1 VVSRAGEERGTS
13 GVTLLIGGVAAFA
26 VYFAMYAFR
35 KPFAAATYVDVAGW
49 HGAIDYKTALL
60 IAQVLGYAL
69 SKLIGVRV
77 IAEAGREARARLIL
91 ALIGAAWLALVLFAL
106 VPAPWNVA
114 CLFLNGLPLGLI
126 WGLVFS
132 YIEGRRTSELLGAML
147 CASFILSSGVV
158 KSAATMLMAAGV
170 SEWWMPAATGIFF
183 VPVLVIALW
192 QLERLPPPDARDRA
206 ERVERVPMQA
216 AQRAAFWRAHAGTLV
231 MLVLAYTLL
240 TAMRD
245 VRDNFS
251 AEIWAALGHGGQAAL
266 FTLSELPVAVVTLG
280 ALATLMLVRD
290 NLRAL
295 LAMHAM
301 IAGGAVLLGGA
312 TLAFQAGLLS
322 PLAWMSLTGAGLY
335 LAYTPFNAM
344 LFDRMI
350 AAIGTAANAGFLIY
364 IADSSG
370 YAGSVALLLVRSLAA
385 PRVEWLRF
393 FETCS
398 YATAVVVLVLTGLSA
413 LRFLHRPLEGCRH
426 AAL

>member
-1 VVSRAGEERGTS
+1 MSAVDDHGASRLS
-13 GVTLLIGGVAAFA
+13 LLLGGMAAFV
-26 VYFAMYAFR
+26 VYFGMYAFR

-49 HGAIDYKTALL
+49 HGAMDYKTALL
-60 IAQVLGYAL
+60 IAQVVGYAV

-77 IAEAGREARARLIL
+77 IAESGHQARARLIL
-91 ALIGAAWLALVLFAL
+91 ALIAASWIALVLFAL
-106 VPAPWNVA
+106 IPAPWNVA

-147 CASFILSSGVV
+147 CASFVLSSGVV

-170 SEWWMPAATGIFF
+170 SEWWMPAVTG
-183 VPVLVIALW
+183 LVFAPLLLIALW

-206 ERVERVPMQA
+206 ERVERVPMSA
-216 AQRAAFWRAHAGTLV
+216 AKRAAFWRAHGGSMA

-240 TAMRD
+240 TAIRE

-251 AEIWAALGHGGQAAL
+251 AEIWASLGRGGQASL

-280 ALATLMLVRD
+280 VLAALMLVRD
-290 NLRAL
+290 NRRAL
-295 LAMHAM
+295 LVMHGL
-301 IAGGAVLLGGA
+301 IAVGAATLGVA
-312 TLAFQAGLLS
+312 TLAFQAGLMS
-322 PLAWMSLTGAGLY
+322 PLVWMSLTGAGLY

-370 YAGSVALLLVRSLAA
+370 YAGSVAMLLVRSVAA
-385 PRVEWLRF
+385 PHVEWLGF
-393 FETCS
+393 FERCS
-398 YATAVVVLVLTGLSA
+398 YATALVVVVLTGLSA
-413 LRFLHRPLEGCRH
+413 LRFLYAPLEGRRH
-426 AAL
+426 ATL

>member
-1 VVSRAGEERGTS
+1 MSAVDDHGASRLS
-13 GVTLLIGGVAAFA
+13 LLLGGMAAFV
-26 VYFAMYAFR
+26 VYFGMYAFR

-49 HGAIDYKTALL
+49 HGAMDYKTALL
-60 IAQVLGYAL
+60 IAQVIGYAV

-77 IAEAGREARARLIL
+77 IAESGHQARARLIL
-91 ALIGAAWLALVLFAL
+91 TLIAASWIALVLFAL
-106 VPAPWNVA
+106 IPAPWNVA

-147 CASFILSSGVV
+147 CASFVLSSGVV

-170 SEWWMPAATGIFF
+170 SEWWMPAVTG
-183 VPVLVIALW
+183 LVFAPLLLIALW
-192 QLERLPPPDARDRA
+192 QLERLPPPDSRDRA
-206 ERVERVPMQA
+206 ERVERVPMSA
-216 AQRAAFWRAHAGTLV
+216 AKRAAFWRAHGGSMA

-240 TAMRD
+240 TAIRE

-251 AEIWAALGHGGQAAL
+251 AEIWSSLGRGGQASL

-280 ALATLMLVRD
+280 VLAALMLVRD
-290 NLRAL
+290 NRRAL
-295 LAMHAM
+295 LVMHGL
-301 IAGGAVLLGGA
+301 IAVGAATLGVA
-312 TLAFQAGLLS
+312 TLAFQAGLMS
-322 PLAWMSLTGAGLY
+322 PLVWMSLTGAGLY

-370 YAGSVALLLVRSLAA
+370 YAGSVAMLLVRSVAA
-385 PRVEWLRF
+385 PHVEWLGF
-393 FETCS
+393 FERCS
-398 YATAVVVLVLTGLSA
+398 YATALVVVVLTGLSA
-413 LRFLHRPLEGCRH
+413 LRFLYAPLEGRRH
-426 AAL
+426 ATL

>member
-1 VVSRAGEERGTS
+1 MVSAVDDHGASRLS
-13 GVTLLIGGVAAFA
+13 LLLGGMAAFV
-26 VYFAMYAFR
+26 VYFGMYAFR

-49 HGAIDYKTALL
+49 HGAMDYKTALL
-60 IAQVLGYAL
+60 IAQVIGYAV

-77 IAEAGREARARLIL
+77 IAESGHQARARLIL
-91 ALIGAAWLALVLFAL
+91 TLIAASWIALVLFAL
-106 VPAPWNVA
+106 IPAPWNVA

-147 CASFILSSGVV
+147 CASFVLSSGVV

-170 SEWWMPAATGIFF
+170 SEWWMPAVTG
-183 VPVLVIALW
+183 LVFAPLLLIALW
-192 QLERLPPPDARDRA
+192 QLERLPPPDSRDRA
-206 ERVERVPMQA
+206 ERVERVPMSA
-216 AQRAAFWRAHAGTLV
+216 AKRAAFWRAHGGSMA

-240 TAMRD
+240 TAIRE

-251 AEIWAALGHGGQAAL
+251 AEIWSSLGRGGQASL

-280 ALATLMLVRD
+280 VLAALMLVRD
-290 NLRAL
+290 NRRAL
-295 LAMHAM
+295 LVMHGL
-301 IAGGAVLLGGA
+301 IAVGAATLGVA
-312 TLAFQAGLLS
+312 TLAFQAGLMS
-322 PLAWMSLTGAGLY
+322 PLVWMSLTGAGLY

-370 YAGSVALLLVRSLAA
+370 YAGSVAMLLVRSVAA
-385 PRVEWLRF
+385 PHVEWLGF
-393 FETCS
+393 FERCS
-398 YATAVVVLVLTGLSA
+398 YATALVVVVLTGLSA
-413 LRFLHRPLEGCRH
+413 LRFLYAPLEGRRH
-426 AAL
+426 ATL